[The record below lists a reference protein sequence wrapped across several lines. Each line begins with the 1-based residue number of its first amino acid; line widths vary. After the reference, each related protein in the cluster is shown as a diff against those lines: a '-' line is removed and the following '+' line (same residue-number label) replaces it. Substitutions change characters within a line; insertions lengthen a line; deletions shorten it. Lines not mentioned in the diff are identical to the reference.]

1 MIKDID
7 TSVTDMELRVAA
19 KRERLVKQFAAMEA
33 ALGRLQSLSSQISG
47 QLSQASSGWLSN
59 D

>member
-19 KRERLVKQFAAMEA
+19 KRERLVRQFAAMESA
-33 ALGRLQSLSSQISG
+33 FARLQSQSQLSG
-47 QLSQASSGWLSN
+47 QLSQASSGWMGS